1 MLRFA
6 FQAVIYETVS
16 FVPITVPEKLD
27 LRLIKDQLK
36 NQPIRFARKFRPIG
50 GKAIGRLLTPEGRFL
65 ILGPWVRIPQ
75 GAPDFSRSE

>member
-36 NQPIRFARKFRPIG
+36 INLYGLRVNL
-50 GKAIGRLLTPEGRFL
+50 GR
-65 ILGPWVRIPQ
+65 
-75 GAPDFSRSE
+75 